1 MDTVERILREAIANS
16 PDGKVNRQDFFN
28 TASRQTR
35 YVTLT
40 PMEVDIVFH
49 FAGMGD
55 LNARLGLTDFGRL
68 LDPMWERRTIL
79 ESQLTDDLNDGNFLH
94 GLGKSIYNFGLGGI
108 AGACKL
114 PPKPYLSNKYFPLIF
129 YFSLLAVLF
138 RHVT

>member
-16 PDGKVNRQDFFN
+16 PDGKVNRQDFLN

-35 YVTLT
+35 YVALT

-49 FAGMGD
+49 FAGMGE
-55 LNARLGLTDFGRL
+55 LNARLGLADFGML
-68 LDPMWERRTIL
+68 LDPMWERRTAL
-79 ESQLTDDLNDGNFLH
+79 ENQLTDDLNDGNFWH

-114 PPKPYLSNKYFPLIF
+114 PSHTNTTYRLTGNNG
-129 YFSLLAVLF
+129 
-138 RHVT
+138 